1 MKIIVAGSREFKDYE
16 MLKNKLDALLINQKK
31 YK

>member
-16 MLKNKLDALLINQKK
+16 MLKNKLDKILINQKI
-31 YK
+31 